1 MLTLAVVHGGTTS
14 SASSEASTSSTAE
27 AATIATT
34 HHANH
39 RLEHGHWI
47 ASAKAATSWNTLAAD
62 ILSLRHHCQLSTLE
76 QGLTQVL
83 CSDGALFVDKLN
95 VRLST
100 NYKSEYMV
108 IYLPEWLLSLE
119 VLPDMDGGDLAA
131 AVEMLSERGI
141 ICTVVNI
148 LDKDTSLI
156 TVIAISRGCF
166 GRIDFVLDFGART
179 FLAISKGFL
188 VYRYQ
193 FDVLGNIR
201 LKMWEIR
208 SEEEII
214 HQLVGEVNQIVTYS
228 LQARLGVS
236 ASHSRALLDREVR
249 LLLNGLPFR
258 L

>member
-1 MLTLAVVHGGTTS
+1 MLTLAVVHGGTT

-83 CSDGALFVDKLN
+83 CSDGALFVDELN

-148 LDKDTSLI
+148 LDEDTSLI
-156 TVIAISRGCF
+156 TVITICRGF

-201 LKMWEIR
+201 LKMWEMR

-236 ASHSRALLDREVR
+236 ASHSRALLDRGVR

>member
-1 MLTLAVVHGGTTS
+1 
-14 SASSEASTSSTAE
+14 
-27 AATIATT
+27 
-34 HHANH
+34 
-39 RLEHGHWI
+39 
-47 ASAKAATSWNTLAAD
+47 
-62 ILSLRHHCQLSTLE
+62 
-76 QGLTQVL
+76 
-83 CSDGALFVDKLN
+83 
-95 VRLST
+95 
-100 NYKSEYMV
+100 MV

-148 LDKDTSLI
+148 LDEDTSLV
-156 TVIAISRGCF
+156 TVIAISRGTCF
-166 GRIDFVLDFGART
+166 GRISFVLDFGART

-201 LKMWEIR
+201 LKMWEMR

>member
-1 MLTLAVVHGGTTS
+1 
-14 SASSEASTSSTAE
+14 
-27 AATIATT
+27 
-34 HHANH
+34 
-39 RLEHGHWI
+39 
-47 ASAKAATSWNTLAAD
+47 
-62 ILSLRHHCQLSTLE
+62 
-76 QGLTQVL
+76 
-83 CSDGALFVDKLN
+83 
-95 VRLST
+95 
-100 NYKSEYMV
+100 MV

-148 LDKDTSLI
+148 LDEDTSLV
-156 TVIAISRGCF
+156 TVIAISRGTCF
-166 GRIDFVLDFGART
+166 GRIGFVLNFGART

-214 HQLVGEVNQIVTYS
+214 YQLVGEVNQIVTYS
-228 LQARLGVS
+228 LQVRLGVS